1 MTKHTQNAALPR
13 GSVVELR
20 PSAKIVSIDGAEI
33 PQDDAPAPDDFHPQL
48 LSLHFFYGPIFVVRD
63 RLFEFLHQHRL
74 FRRVG
79 IGLGVLGAMAVL
91 GCLGLWWRLASG
103 PIQLDVVTPWLA
115 AAIEENFGSRH
126 HVTVG
131 GTQIEHTESG
141 GTAVRVR
148 DIVVRDADGAVVA
161 SAPKAEVRVSGM
173 GLLSGHLRAESLNLV
188 GAEMAVR
195 IEQDGGVTVFAG
207 ADKRPIAK
215 ASVPSSAA
223 AALLRSAQE
232 KREQAAQ
239 ATPGTSPRAAATPAP
254 IPSADGRHTEPG
266 RARDVFAALF
276 SWIDG
281 IGETGLDGHDLR
293 ELGLKDGN
301 LTVNDE
307 RTGKHWTFKDITLTL
322 ERPQGGGVVVTI
334 GSENPQR
341 PWGLT
346 AAIRPSGNGS
356 RSIELEGRHVDASDL
371 LLASRL
377 DDGNVVTN
385 LPLSASLRGE
395 IGPDGLPQ
403 SLSGRIVADAGFVSG
418 AHEEDGRLAI
428 DRAEVQFNWDAAN
441 RVLSVPVQV
450 LSGGNRI
457 TLIGRVDAPEEPG
470 GNWQFK
476 IGGGTVVLAT
486 AGTSGDPLVLNR
498 VAVSGRYDATK
509 RRLVVDEGDFG
520 NTDVGVA
527 LSGNVDF
534 SGEPRLAVGI
544 AGTRMPVDSLK
555 RVWPFFVLPKVRDW
569 FNDHLTSGTLE
580 RIVIAVN
587 APLESLKSS
596 GTPVPDDGL
605 SLDALATNCVIRPLD
620 GLPALREA
628 DLNVHIVGRDAV
640 VTLGKAA
647 ADLPSMRKLIM
658 SAGSFEVPD
667 TAAAAPAARVRFKLD
682 GPVPAAAELM
692 RMDRLRDVSDLS
704 FDPATVRGTMSAS
717 VALGIPIR
725 SDPPP
730 GSTTYSV
737 TVDATNFSAD
747 RMIMGQ
753 KVEAALLKA
762 SATPQ
767 GFQLKGDV
775 KVGEAPVTLE
785 YRKNRGD
792 AEAEIR
798 LQGMLDEAARK
809 SLGLD
814 PGSAISGAIPVRLNG
829 RVTTGSDHEGRFGIE
844 ADLTP
849 AQIDGL
855 LPGWVKP
862 AGKPARATFTLISKP
877 QLTRIDDLLI
887 EGTGGGVKGTVEFDG
902 SGELLSANFPAYGFS
917 DGDRTSLKVERAP
930 DGALR
935 VTMRGDVYDG
945 RGFVKAAAG
954 GGTAAQHSNRPAVDV
969 DIDMKMGAVVGFN
982 GEALRGLSLRM
993 SRRAGEIRSFG
1004 LSAKIGRDATLTGDL
1019 RGGSGGRQLVYAESG
1034 DAGAFFRFTD
1044 VYARMTGG
1052 QVSVA
1057 MDPPSAANPVQQGV
1071 LNAHN
1076 FAVHDE
1082 AQLEQAVAGRPQNRR
1097 NAIEFSG
1104 MRVEFTRAPGSVAL
1118 RDGVVRGPLLGGTI
1132 DGLIDYAGDEVHLR
1146 GTLVPLYGPNNLLG
1160 QLPLVGLF
1168 LGGEKEGLLGITYE
1182 VVGRPGNPV
1191 LHINPISAL
1200 APGLLRKV
1208 FEFPVGNGGDDSPP
1222 DTSGSVRSPPS
1233 SSYGTR

>member
-1 MTKHTQNAALPR
+1 MTNQRQGAELPR
-13 GSVVELR
+13 GSVVQLR
-20 PSAKIVSIDGAEI
+20 RPAKIVSIDGAEI
-33 PQDDAPAPDDFHPQL
+33 PHDEPAREA
-48 LSLHFFYGPIFVVRD
+48 FYRSF
-63 RLFEFLHQHRL
+63 LFLHRRL
-74 FRRVG
+74 LRRAGIG
-79 IGLGVLGAMAVL
+79 IGLVGGVAIL
-91 GCLGLWWRLASG
+91 GCLVLWWRLASG
-103 PIQLDVVTPWLA
+103 PIQLDVATPWLA

-131 GTQIEHTESG
+131 GTQIEHTQSG

-161 SAPKAEVRVSGM
+161 SAPKAEIRVSGM

-207 ADKRPIAK
+207 PDKHPIAK

-223 AALLRSAQE
+223 VALLRSAQE

-239 ATPGTSPRAAATPAP
+239 AAPANAPRPAATPAP
-254 IPSADGRHTEPG
+254 IPSADGQRPASG
-266 RARDVFAALF
+266 RARDIFAALL

-301 LTVNDE
+301 LTVDDE
-307 RTGKHWTFKDITLTL
+307 RTGKHWNFKNISLSL
-322 ERPQGGGVVVTI
+322 ERPHGGGVVVTA
-334 GSENPQR
+334 GSENPQA

-346 AAIRPSGNGS
+346 AAIKRTGNGA
-356 RSIELEGRHVDASDL
+356 RSIELEGRHVAASDL
-371 LLASRL
+371 LLAARL
-377 DDGNVVTN
+377 GDGNVVTN
-385 LPLSASLRGE
+385 VPLSASLRGE

-403 SLSGRIVADAGFVSG
+403 SLSGRIVADAGFVSD
-418 AHEEDGRLAI
+418 AHEEDGRLTI
-428 DRAEVQFNWDAAN
+428 DRAEFQFNWDPAN
-441 RVLSVPVQV
+441 RVLAVPLQI

-457 TLIGRVDAPEEPG
+457 TLLGRVDAPEELG
-470 GNWQFK
+470 GNWSFK
-476 IGGGTVVLAT
+476 LGGGSVVLT
-486 AGTSGDPLVLNR
+486 APGTSGDPLVLNR
-498 VAVSGRYDATK
+498 IAVSGRYDATK
-509 RRLVVDEGDFG
+509 RRFVIDEGDIG
-520 NTDVGVA
+520 NADVGVA
-527 LSGNVDF
+527 MSGNFDF
-534 SGEPRLAVGI
+534 SGEPRLAVGV

-555 RVWPFFVLPKVRDW
+555 RIWPFFVSPKVRDW
-569 FNDHLTSGTLE
+569 FSEHLTGGTLE

-587 APLESLKSS
+587 APLESLKAS

-605 SLDALATNCVIRPLD
+605 SLDALATNCIIRPLD
-620 GLPALREA
+620 GLPALRDA

-640 VTLGKAA
+640 VTLSKAT
-647 ADLPSMRKLIM
+647 ADMPSARKLMM

-667 TAAAAPAARVRFKLD
+667 TAARTPAARVRFKLE
-682 GPVPAAAELM
+682 GSLPAAAELL
-692 RMDRLRDVSDLS
+692 RMDRLRDVADLP
-704 FDPATVRGTMSAS
+704 FDPAAVRGNMSAS
-717 VALGIPIR
+717 VALGIPIKA
-725 SDPPP
+725 DLPP
-730 GSTTYSV
+730 GSTNYAV
-737 TVDATNFSAD
+737 TVDATNFSAE

-753 KVEAALLKA
+753 RVEAAALKA

-775 KVGEAPVTLE
+775 RVGEAPVSLE
-785 YRKNRGD
+785 YRKSRGD

-814 PGSAISGAIPVRLNG
+814 PGSAITGAIPVRLNG
-829 RVTTGSDHEGRFGIE
+829 RVATGSDHEGRFNIE

-849 AQIDGL
+849 AQIDHL
-855 LPGWVKP
+855 LPGWLKP
-862 AGKPARATFTLISKP
+862 SGKPARATFTLLSKP
-877 QLTRIDDLLI
+877 QLTRVEDLLI
-887 EGTGGGVKGTVEFDG
+887 EGAGGGVKGTVEFDG
-902 SGELLSANFPAYGFS
+902 SGELQSANFPTYGFS
-917 DGDRTSLKVERAP
+917 DGDRSSLRVERAS

-954 GGTAAQHSNRPAVDV
+954 GGSSAQHSNHQAADV
-969 DIDMKMGAVVGFN
+969 DLDMKLGAVVGFN
-982 GEALRGLSLRM
+982 GEALRSLSLRM
-993 SRRAGEIRSFG
+993 SRRAGEVRSFG
-1004 LSAKIGRDATLTGDL
+1004 LAAKIGRDATVSGDL
-1019 RGGSGGRQLVYAESG
+1019 RGSGGRQLVYLESS

-1052 QVSVA
+1052 QVSIV
-1057 MDPPSAANPVQQGV
+1057 MDPPSAANPTQQGV

-1082 AQLEQAVAGRPQNRR
+1082 AQLEQAVSTRPQNRR
-1097 NAIEFSG
+1097 NAIDFSG
-1104 MRVEFTRAPGSVAL
+1104 MRVEFTRMPGSVAL
-1118 RDGVVRGPLLGGTI
+1118 REGVVRGPLMGGTI
-1132 DGLIDYAGDEVHLR
+1132 DGLIDYTRDEVHLR

-1160 QLPLVGLF
+1160 QLPVVGLF

-1208 FEFPVGNGGDDSPP
+1208 FEFPAGGSSNDSTAEAPGSLRSSSPP
-1222 DTSGSVRSPPS
+1222 
-1233 SSYGTR
+1233 YGPR